1 MGTTAVTLEIDQ
13 EGEIAEAILE
23 AIASDLEVSRPSGQR
38 CFRVS
43 AEDIGLGE
51 LRVRVARTAS
61 IAIPDWDD
69 YSGGHAV
76 ALAGASSAR
85 VPRGGPGRR
94 ARSCT
99 R

>member
-23 AIASDLEVSRPSGQR
+23 AIASDLEVSRQSGQR

-69 YSGGHAV
+69 YMHFV
-76 ALAGASSAR
+76 IN
-85 VPRGGPGRR
+85 
-94 ARSCT
+94 
-99 R
+99 